1 MYELPYNVRT
11 RNFMTTPQDA
21 GIFAEGLGKRYGDLW
36 ALRDVDLA
44 VPQGTVL
51 GLLGHN
57 GAGKT
62 TAVRILTTLLRPT
75 EGRASVAGHDVVSHA
90 AIVRTRIGLAGQQA
104 TVDGLLTGRANL
116 EMVGRLYHLPRAVA
130 RARAEELLQRFDLA
144 DAADRLVRTFS
155 GGMRRRLDLAA
166 SLVATPPVLFLDEP
180 TTGLDPRSRI
190 ELWGL
195 LRELVRDGATMLL
208 TTQYLEEADRLADD
222 IVVLDGGRVVAHG
235 APAHLKARVGGERLE
250 ITVGSSSELAAAA
263 AVLGPFASDQPVVE
277 AEASRVVAPVNAGV
291 PLAEVVRA
299 LDAAGVATTDLHR
312 REATLDDVFLALT
325 EPTAI
330 TTEIAA

>member
-1 MYELPYNVRT
+1 M
-11 RNFMTTPQDA
+11 RNFMSSPHFA
-21 GIFAEGLGKRYGDLW
+21 GIFAEGLGRRYGDLW
-36 ALRDVDLA
+36 ALRDVDLD

-62 TAVRILTTLLRPT
+62 TAVRILTTLLAPT
-75 EGRASVAGHDVVSHA
+75 EGRAAVAGHDVVADA
-90 AIVRTRIGLAGQQA
+90 AIVRTKIGLAGQQA
-104 TVDGLLTGRANL
+104 TVDGLLSARANL
-116 EMVGRLYHLPRAVA
+116 EMVGRLYHLPRAAASA
-130 RARAEELLQRFDLA
+130 RADELLERFDLA

-190 ELWGL
+190 ELWSL

-222 IVVLDGGRVVAHG
+222 IVVLDGGRVVAQG
-235 APAHLKARVGGERLE
+235 SPAHLKARVGGERLE
-250 ITVGSSSELAAAA
+250 ITVGGASELAPAAA
-263 AVLGPFASDQPVVE
+263 ALGPFASDQPAVD
-277 AEASRVVAPVNAGV
+277 AEASRVVVPVNAGV

-325 EPTAI
+325 EPTAT